1 MDNTLHSIAEREN
14 GRVGVRS
21 LAAIADIYNI
31 FKNTLA
37 VKNNLVAH
45 ESILSLEYIVSLT

>member
-1 MDNTLHSIAEREN
+1 M
-14 GRVGVRS
+14 
-21 LAAIADIYNI
+21 AAIADIYNI

-37 VKNNLVAH
+37 VKNKLVAH

>member
-45 ESILSLEYIVSLT
+45 ESILRLEYIVSLT

>member
-14 GRVGVRS
+14 GRVCVRS